1 MIQLLKE
8 LISGNS
14 RDVLNLTAAA
24 RLYGG
29 CSKSDKE

>member
-1 MIQLLKE
+1 MIHLLKQS
-8 LISGNS
+8 ISGNPK
-14 RDVLNLTAAA
+14 DVLNLTAAT